1 MGICPHALLGVAAV
15 AAIVTIVAQKD
26 APWPG
31 VDRGCCR
38 CGYGALRLTVPQEG
52 TERVGPPAEAAWR
65 RRSGELIVF
74 VERRGRE
81 RREEGRAGA
90 VRKRCRRCVSR
101 PLEIGRGGRTAAA
114 AAAAR
119 PPPRPR
125 VDGGGPRLGPRRRWR
140 RPPRRWRRPPCGPRL
155 TTLERVTTLVPVLP
169 TSRGTQPVKRG
180 TGR

>member
-1 MGICPHALLGVAAV
+1 MGIWPHALLGVAAV

-52 TERVGPPAEAAWR
+52 TERVGPPAEVAWR

-74 VERRGRE
+74 VDSGGASGARRGAPG
-81 RREEGRAGA
+81 RRGSAGGA
-90 VRKRCRRCVSR
+90 VCHARWR
-101 PLEIGRGGRTAAA
+101 LG

-119 PPPRPR
+119 RPRRRPRGRRRAPASMAAAPASAPAGGGGGPR
-125 VDGGGPRLGPRRRWR
+125 VDGGGPRAA
-140 RPPRRWRRPPCGPRL
+140 
-155 TTLERVTTLVPVLP
+155 PV
-169 TSRGTQPVKRG
+169 
-180 TGR
+180 